1 MHINGTSLE
10 NMSLKEA
17 KKVVESAKDKLDLKI
32 KRSIAKPSALAT
44 MKENNLNKVE
54 STQPPIRPPL
64 PSGMC
69 FVYIF
74 WCLFTNSI
82 YSTHFVCVTCQFCVL
97 IYNCVPRKPK
107 ASWIIGRWAKQGAA
121 ALRLCTSA
129 LVHLA
134 NRPIVGFLFYF
145 STS

>member
-1 MHINGTSLE
+1 MKEGDEIMHINGTSLE

-32 KRSIAKPSALAT
+32 KRSIAKSSALAT

-82 YSTHFVCVTCQFCVL
+82 YSTFCL
-97 IYNCVPRKPK
+97 FTLHTYIYIESLSTYFENCLLQRFF
-107 ASWIIGRWAKQGAA
+107 SQG
-121 ALRLCTSA
+121 S
-129 LVHLA
+129 
-134 NRPIVGFLFYF
+134 F
-145 STS
+145 SQPSS

>member
-32 KRSIAKPSALAT
+32 KRSIAKSSALAT
-44 MKENNLNKVE
+44 MKENNLNKME

-69 FVYIF
+69 FVYF
-74 WCLFTNSI
+74 GVCLQTVFI
-82 YSTHFVCVTCQFCVL
+82 VHFVC
-97 IYNCVPRKPK
+97 
-107 ASWIIGRWAKQGAA
+107 S
-121 ALRLCTSA
+121 
-129 LVHLA
+129 H
-134 NRPIVGFLFYF
+134 
-145 STS
+145 

>member
-1 MHINGTSLE
+1 MKEGDEIMHINGTSLE

-32 KRSIAKPSALAT
+32 KRSIAKSSALAT

-82 YSTHFVCVTCQFCVL
+82 YSTHFVCSHFIP
-97 IYNCVPRKPK
+97 IYT
-107 ASWIIGRWAKQGAA
+107 
-121 ALRLCTSA
+121 L
-129 LVHLA
+129 
-134 NRPIVGFLFYF
+134 NR
-145 STS
+145 

>member
-1 MHINGTSLE
+1 MKNEIINFFFSTGCKIYVKEILSRTIADKEGALKEGDEIMHINGTSLE

-32 KRSIAKPSALAT
+32 KRSIAKSSALAT
-44 MKENNLNKVE
+44 MKENNLNKME

-82 YSTHFVCVTCQFCVL
+82 YSTFCL
-97 IYNCVPRKPK
+97 FTLHIYTLHC
-107 ASWIIGRWAKQGAA
+107 
-121 ALRLCTSA
+121 
-129 LVHLA
+129 
-134 NRPIVGFLFYF
+134 
-145 STS
+145 